1 MLLED
6 SRLRL
11 LLPDVQERIKK
22 LADATSWV
30 AFLYLDHIIVE
41 NPHDYIPRKTTPEQT
56 ITCLM
61 ASAKLLA
68 DLEIWDEV
76 SIETGL
82 RNLAGGLGLKPGQVF
97 GPIRT
102 AITGQRVALPLFI
115 SLAALGQKA
124 SVDRIQAAIPKI
136 PVGE

>member
-1 MLLED
+1 
-6 SRLRL
+6 
-11 LLPDVQERIKK
+11 
-22 LADATSWV
+22 
-30 AFLYLDHIIVE
+30 
-41 NPHDYIPRKTTPEQT
+41 
-56 ITCLM
+56 M

-82 RNLAGGLGLKPGQVF
+82 RNLAGELGLKPRQVF

-124 SVDRIQAAIPKI
+124 SIDRIQAAIPKI
-136 PVGE
+136 PIGE